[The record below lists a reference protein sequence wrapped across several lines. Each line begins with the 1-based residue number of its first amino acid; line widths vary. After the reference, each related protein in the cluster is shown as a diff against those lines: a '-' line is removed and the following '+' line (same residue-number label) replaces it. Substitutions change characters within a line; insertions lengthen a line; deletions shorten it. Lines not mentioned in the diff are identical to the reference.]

1 MGAPSMGEKG
11 MTYKQSPTEIGQGDD
26 VTGGAELAPPLRRR
40 RRALRIALISLAST
54 IVLLGAA
61 AASAFFYLSHEVG
74 SIPRIPVK
82 FLSEETTHGMTVLL
96 TGSPVPT
103 GDNIPGESGLIM
115 LLHINADHQAG
126 GAVSIPPQT
135 EVNVPGRGEMPLLNV
150 MGVGGPSLLTETVRS
165 LTGVPINHY
174 ARIDFGDVA
183 SLVNAVGGV
192 SVTLPEATESF
203 GYFFRKGVNQLNGPE
218 ALAYARQLSL
228 SETGRVLR
236 QQSLMRAILTKVAYE
251 HLLARPWTMSRV
263 LCALT
268 TLLTLDSTFTN
279 SQVIR
284 LATQLGGVS
293 SSEITY
299 VTAPTENPVESSAL
313 WAAIDSDSI
322 ASFARQHPDTVTPA
336 AP

>member
-1 MGAPSMGEKG
+1 
-11 MTYKQSPTEIGQGDD
+11 MTNTQSLDEVGQDDD
-26 VTGGAELAPPLRRR
+26 VTGGAQEPPPSRRR
-40 RRALRIALISLAST
+40 RRGLRAARIALISLAST
-54 IVLLGAA
+54 IVLLGAV
-61 AASAFFYLSHEVG
+61 AASAFVYVNHEVG
-74 SIPRIPVK
+74 SIPRIPVE
-82 FLSEETTHGMTVLL
+82 FLSQESIHGMTVLL
-96 TGSPVPT
+96 TASSVPT
-103 GDNIPGESGLIM
+103 GDNIPGESSLIM
-115 LLHINADHQAG
+115 LLHINADHRAG

-135 EVNVPGRGEMPLLNV
+135 EVNVPGKGEMPLLNV
-150 MGVGGPSLLTETVRS
+150 MRVGGPSLLTETVRS

-174 ARIDFGDVA
+174 ARVDFGDVA
-183 SLVNAVGGV
+183 SLVDAVGGV

-203 GYFFRKGVNQLNGPE
+203 GYFFRKGVNQLNGAE

-236 QQSLMRAILTKVAYE
+236 QQSLMRAILTKVANE
-251 HLLARPWTMSRV
+251 HLLTRPMTMNRL

-279 SQVIR
+279 SQVFR

-293 SSEITY
+293 SRGVTY
-299 VTAPTENPVESSAL
+299 VTAPTENPVESRAL

-322 ASFARQHPDTVTPA
+322 ALFARQHPDTVTPA